1 MVDLD
6 NIVNIIY
13 IIYYII
19 LKMCVHFVFE
29 NILAL
34 LVL

>member
-6 NIVNIIY
+6 NIVKNIQ
-13 IIYYII
+13 
-19 LKMCVHFVFE
+19 KMCVHFVFE